1 MARGGERDPDAPND
15 EESML
20 FWSIKRKSED
30 DVDKSVIS
38 ASMEGRVQA
47 QDILGALHTELPR
60 AAVAHVTDAAGLLV
74 QTAASAASKAANM
87 LPPPAPTRSLV
98 CPCDHVWDVF
108 FSSGYPMQIRSEGKG
123 QGQEC
128 CWWCRPWTIGAEA
141 GREELEGK
149 GHPSPRCPQVNY
161 VGFFLRSAFFTR
173 Q

>member
-108 FSSGYPMQIRSEGKG
+108 FHLDTPCRSGAKAKAKAKNAAGGADRGPLGLKLAGKNLK
-123 QGQEC
+123 EKVTLV
-128 CWWCRPWTIGAEA
+128 RAA
-141 GREELEGK
+141 LK
-149 GHPSPRCPQVNY
+149 
-161 VGFFLRSAFFTR
+161 
-173 Q
+173 